1 MLNILGTL
9 EAGPNLV
16 IVGLLLTTHVGRSY
30 TLTDGS
36 WLSGWPPLST
46 VVPTAYLY
54 TNQLALAV
62 NLTKLS
68 RWGTFK
74 YK

>member
-1 MLNILGTL
+1 MLNIPGTL

-36 WLSGWPPLST
+36 
-46 VVPTAYLY
+46 
-54 TNQLALAV
+54 
-62 NLTKLS
+62 
-68 RWGTFK
+68 
-74 YK
+74 